1 MIIENVLYNII
12 MRIVERKVDKKLL
25 KKLEKETGLDNIS
38 LTLLMN
44 RGFDDEKSIREFLE
58 FKASNL
64 RKVSEM
70 KDCDAF
76 LNKLIEAIQ
85 NKKHITIYGDYDCD
99 GIMGTFIFYQGIWP
113 LNHNVHYFINHR
125 FKEGYGMNINGVKR
139 LLNEIPE
146 TELIVT
152 VDNGIMAHEGIGY
165 ALDQGVDV
173 IVSDHHTQVSG
184 SIIVPT
190 VCEGRQDESEE
201 LKEYFTGAELARRL
215 VCELYYRLGL
225 RDKYKVFL
233 QRFCAYS
240 GFTIVSDSVPLT
252 PANHYIAKQG
262 LWLMN
267 QEKTDEIWKILK
279 EVSGIKEGID
289 EDVVGFTFAPM
300 FNATSRVTGDCSLCV
315 DTLIAGKN
323 MRLEECRENVLKMKT
338 LNEERKEMT
347 KSAVEEAEEI
357 IRKEHYEDDGNL
369 VIKSEHTGE
378 GIIGIVAGQLAE
390 KYQRVSICLCPV
402 ENQPGLYKGSART
415 NPFVPVL
422 DLLVECKDLLE
433 NFGGH
438 ALAAGLTI
446 REENIDAFRNRLNE
460 INGFIN
466 DSDVVMVDLDFRH
479 WHYKAGYISK
489 LEKLKPFGASFEPP
503 VLSYRFE
510 PKEMKVIK
518 DVHLKIIDNYG
529 VNVMYWNK
537 ASEKENLVDMIAIG
551 TPQITYFNGKR
562 QEQFIA
568 RKIY

>member
-1 MIIENVLYNII
+1 
-12 MRIVERKVDKKLL
+12 
-25 KKLEKETGLDNIS
+25 
-38 LTLLMN
+38 
-44 RGFDDEKSIREFLE
+44 
-58 FKASNL
+58 
-64 RKVSEM
+64 
-70 KDCDAF
+70 
-76 LNKLIEAIQ
+76 
-85 NKKHITIYGDYDCD
+85 
-99 GIMGTFIFYQGIWP
+99 
-113 LNHNVHYFINHR
+113 
-125 FKEGYGMNINGVKR
+125 
-139 LLNEIPE
+139 
-146 TELIVT
+146 
-152 VDNGIMAHEGIGY
+152 
-165 ALDQGVDV
+165 
-173 IVSDHHTQVSG
+173 
-184 SIIVPT
+184 
-190 VCEGRQDESEE
+190 
-201 LKEYFTGAELARRL
+201 
-215 VCELYYRLGL
+215 
-225 RDKYKVFL
+225 
-233 QRFCAYS
+233 
-240 GFTIVSDSVPLT
+240 
-252 PANHYIAKQG
+252 
-262 LWLMN
+262 
-267 QEKTDEIWKILK
+267 
-279 EVSGIKEGID
+279 
-289 EDVVGFTFAPM
+289 
-300 FNATSRVTGDCSLCV
+300 
-315 DTLIAGKN
+315 
-323 MRLEECRENVLKMKT
+323 
-338 LNEERKEMT
+338 MT
-347 KSAVEEAEEI
+347 KSAVEEAEDI

-446 REENIDAFRNRLNE
+446 KEENIDAFRNRLNE

-518 DVHLKIIDNYG
+518 DVLLKIIDNYG

-537 ASEKENLVDMIAIG
+537 ASEKENLADMIAIG